1 MKLSD
6 RLQAV
11 ASFVTPGLKVVDI
24 GTDHGYVPIYLI
36 KEKISSYVIAMD
48 INKGPILRAKAHIM
62 EEGLTEYIDTRISDG
77 FEKIHIGEAKS
88 AIIAGMG
95 GELIIKI
102 LENGREIV
110 EDLDELIL
118 SPHSEI
124 ASVRE
129 YLHKNNLKIE
139 DEKMLIDEEKFYT
152 IMKVTKGKDKA
163 YSLEEYKYGAILI
176 DRKDEVLMK
185 YLKKE
190 MEKLDKIIT
199 NLENNSSC
207 NNKARLEELKDE
219 KKMALCVIEKMEA

>member
-62 EEGLTEYIDTRISDG
+62 EEGLTEYIDIRISDG

-102 LENGREIV
+102 LENEREIV

-207 NNKARLEELKDE
+207 NTKARLEELKDE

>member
-24 GTDHGYVPIYLI
+24 GTDHGYVPMYLI

-62 EEGLTEYIDTRISDG
+62 EEGLTEYIDIRISDG

-207 NNKARLEELKDE
+207 NTKARLEELKDE
-219 KKMALCVIEKMEA
+219 KKMALCVIGKMEA

>member
-207 NNKARLEELKDE
+207 NTKARLEELKDE